1 MASAKKPAV
10 PANSKA
16 GFKPVERKIGE
27 ALTAS
32 KKANQRVKADK
43 WAGAYSDVKNP
54 SAVKAKNARKAIDT
68 GKTAMR
74 AKIIEARITK
84 KVPKLKDEAATA
96 RAMQT
101 ALAAKK
107 ATAKPTAKA
116 TTKPMTASEKAFI
129 KNQKEK
135 AKATK
140 RTGVYP
146 NTAN

>member
-1 MASAKKPAV
+1 MAVAKKKSV

-16 GFKPVERKIGE
+16 GFKTVERKIGE

-32 KKANQRVKADK
+32 KKATQRVKADK
-43 WAGAYSDVKNP
+43 WPGAYSDEKNK
-54 SAVKAKNARKAIDT
+54 SAIKAKNARKATDA

-84 KVPKLKDEAATA
+84 NVPKLKDEAATA
-96 RAMQT
+96 RAMKET
-101 ALAAKK
+101 KAKK
-107 ATAKPTAKA
+107 A
-116 TTKPMTASEKAFI
+116 MTASEKAFV

>member
-1 MASAKKPAV
+1 MAVAKKKSV

-32 KKANQRVKADK
+32 KKAAQKVKADK

-54 SAVKAKNARKAIDT
+54 SAVKAKNVRKAIDT

-84 KVPKLKDEAATA
+84 GRPKFPDEAAVA
-96 RAMQT
+96 KAMK
-101 ALAAKK
+101 AAKDK
-107 ATAKPTAKA
+107 KPL
-116 TTKPMTASEKAFI
+116 TASEKAFV